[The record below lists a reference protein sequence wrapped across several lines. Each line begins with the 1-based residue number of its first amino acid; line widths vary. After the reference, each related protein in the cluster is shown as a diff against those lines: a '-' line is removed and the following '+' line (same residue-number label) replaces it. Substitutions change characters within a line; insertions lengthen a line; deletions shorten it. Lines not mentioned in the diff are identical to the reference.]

1 LFVVCFVVVCLRRV
15 DLGCLPEGVR
25 SVLLEEVAEVAGEVG
40 VGVDDVVVYE
50 YPVVPVRIQHIVNE
64 LGRRGEVLVSTA
76 IVEGRLYL
84 LAVRRGAGDLHLAPD
99 YGPGGRR

>member
-1 LFVVCFVVVCLRRV
+1 MHRV
-15 DLGCLPEGVR
+15 DLGGLPEEVR
-25 SVLLEEVAEVAGEVG
+25 SVLLKEVEEVACEAGVS
-40 VGVDDVVVYE
+40 VDDVIVYE

-64 LGRRGEVLVSTA
+64 LGRHGEVLVSTA

-84 LAVRRGAGDLHLAPD
+84 FTLRRGAGDLHLAPD